1 MNCLDI
7 DELVEFIN
15 NKGSRKEDLQK
26 ATANSKKSA
35 TTAKG
40 GNSSNHIQ

>member
-15 NKGSRKEDLQK
+15 NKGARKEDLPK
-26 ATANSKKSA
+26 TATGSKRSA
-35 TTAKG
+35 ATAKG
-40 GNSSNHIQ
+40 GHPAN